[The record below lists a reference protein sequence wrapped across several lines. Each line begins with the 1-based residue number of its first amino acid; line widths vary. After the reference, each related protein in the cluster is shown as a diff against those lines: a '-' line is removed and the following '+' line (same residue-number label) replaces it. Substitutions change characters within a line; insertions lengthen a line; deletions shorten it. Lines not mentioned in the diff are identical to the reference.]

1 MINIILIAPPAAG
14 KGTHSATLK
23 EKYGLS
29 HISTGDLL
37 REVAVKDKDIADKI
51 SRGEL
56 ISDEI
61 VYTLLENK
69 IKDLNS
75 NKGHIFDGFP
85 RTLNQAMEVDNILNK
100 FNQKVNTVIY
110 LDIEKDV
117 AMKRVLGR
125 LTCSKCGEIYN
136 IYRDTFKVENHCNKC
151 DSLLIKR
158 DDDNEETFTKRF
170 NTYLE
175 KTQPL
180 IDFYNNRGLLKTV
193 KCQKTQE
200 ETFELIENIIRE
212 LK

>member
-1 MINIILIAPPAAG
+1 MMNIILIAPPAAG

-51 SRGEL
+51 AKGEL

-69 IKDLNS
+69 IIEINS
-75 NKGHIFDGFP
+75 SKGHIFDGFP
-85 RTLNQAMEVDNILNK
+85 RTLNQAIEVDNILKK
-100 FNQKVNTVIY
+100 FNQKVDVVIY

-125 LTCSKCGEIYN
+125 LTCSNCGEIYN
-136 IYRDTFKVENHCNKC
+136 IYRDTFINENHCNKC
-151 DSLLIKR
+151 NSILIKR
-158 DDDNEETFTKRF
+158 NDDNEETFTKRF

-180 IDFYNNRGLLKTV
+180 IDFYKNRGLLKNV

-200 ETFELIENIIRE
+200 ETFKLIENIIRE